1 MSNSM
6 SLFLQISTSISGGLY
21 MTSYINL
28 TISSRLHTTVE
39 NFCTLF
45 HLWTILRRHGQR
57 ENYPRLKNITFSR
70 GPKFGF
76 CVGSLMVLRRVFF
89 HVVWTNIYIKIRKLK
104 WNSRLLLNNIW
115 KLCQESFS
123 FLLRERRGLVQAV
136 RHHRINHVRRNVN
149 GAAKKI
155 LIIQIFTISKIQR
168 N

>member
-1 MSNSM
+1 
-6 SLFLQISTSISGGLY
+6 

-76 CVGSLMVLRRVFF
+76 CVGSLMVLRRLFF
-89 HVVWTNIYIKIRKLK
+89 HVWTNIYIKIR
-104 WNSRLLLNNIW
+104 RLLLNNIW

-149 GAAKKI
+149 GAANFFFHSNFYYLKNSTKLATLERNQVSVWHWKI
-155 LIIQIFTISKIQR
+155 ILR
-168 N
+168 DV